1 MPAASNLSSTRRTI
15 KALRQSERI
24 TEANIA
30 LAQLALTTARSLDE
44 VVASGERHYIV
55 DRLARAHLFVL
66 KALAETPE
74 PDGPDPFAE
83 LLAEMMRPTPGT
95 ADPSSDRL

>member
-1 MPAASNLSSTRRTI
+1 MAAASNVSSTRRTI

-24 TEANIA
+24 TESNIA

-66 KALAETPE
+66 KALAEAPE
-74 PDGPDPFAE
+74 PDGPEPLSE
-83 LLAEMMRPTPGT
+83 LLAQMMIPTPGT
-95 ADPSSDRL
+95 SDPSTDRL